1 MALIEIGNYY
11 PCKSQ
16 GVSIDI
22 ENTEASPGDI
32 IELYFESD
40 YNIHASEAH
49 DVALQIAKI
58 KEDYPESV
66 IHYFKVEGKRITIQY
81 SIAPPSSPISSS
93 AISSRISA
101 FTLWIKIAIAIVLL
115 VGAIIGVYAL
125 QRGYLLPH
133 KLPRGNAVVVAK
145 DRVDG
150 SLLPNV
156 KISSDGLEGATGP
169 SGQGV
174 LFEDLLE
181 GDHVFI
187 GETIDGYDPPS
198 PITAY
203 VTADK
208 TVNVIIPYNPEGTV
222 PPTHGWLDV
231 NTDPV
236 KGTVFID
243 SVDKGEAPVS
253 SYEKIGDH
261 SVAFGTIEGYITPEP
276 RTVTVAGDPERTPS
290 IGYYTTPGEE
300 WWEKY
305 LKYALVGGGV
315 ILGSALI
322 IPRAIRAIRR
332 RGETE
337 E

>member
-1 MALIEIGNYY
+1 MKLIEIGNYY
-11 PCKSQ
+11 PCKSE
-16 GVSIDI
+16 GTTVDL
-22 ENTEASPGDI
+22 ETTEAYPGDI

-40 YNIHASEAH
+40 YDITASEAH
-49 DVALQIAKI
+49 DVAMQIAKI

-93 AISSRISA
+93 AISSRIS
-101 FTLWIKIAIAIVLL
+101 FVIPLWAGIAIVITLII
-115 VGAIIGVYAL
+115 GAIFAVYAL

-150 SLLPNV
+150 RLLPNV
-156 KISSDGLEGATGP
+156 KISSDGLQGTTGAN
-169 SGQGV
+169 GQGI
-174 LFEDLLE
+174 LFEGLLE

-187 GETIDGYDPPS
+187 GETIEDYDPPN

-203 VTADK
+203 ITADK
-208 TVNVIIPYNPEGTV
+208 TANVTIPYNPEGVV

-236 KGTVFID
+236 KGIVFID
-243 SVDKGEAPVS
+243 SVDKGKAPIS
-253 SYEKIGDH
+253 SYEKIGEH
-261 SVAFGTIEGYITPEP
+261 SIAFGTIEDYITPEP
-276 RTVTVAGDPERTPS
+276 RTVTVLGDPLRTHV
-290 IGYYTTPGEE
+290 IAYYTKGGA

-305 LKYALVGGGV
+305 LKYALIGGGV
-315 ILGSALI
+315 ILGSALV
-322 IPRAIRAIRR
+322 IPPVIRALIER
-332 RGETE
+332 RGKQE
-337 E
+337 